1 MRAPWDLA
9 VTFWGCPGEPAP
21 EGATSLPCS
30 PVSLPPGSPPG
41 KWARAESL
49 RGKLRA
55 ATGVPEKPAAVS
67 LAEGHLLLPCLA
79 HGPCPQTQDSGALA
93 FVPIPATLSWPRGL
107 SQEYRR
113 RGLSNLG
120 HYPTWHAGSPSLGFA
135 ILLNV
140 TAGVCTQLTS
150 QSGLLGG
157 SFLFQLPCSL

>member
-1 MRAPWDLA
+1 MGAPWDLA
-9 VTFWGCPGEPAP
+9 VTFWGCPDPAP

-30 PVSLPPGSPPG
+30 PVSLPPLPSR
-41 KWARAESL
+41 WARAESL

-55 ATGVPEKPAAVS
+55 ATGVPEQPAVVS

-79 HGPCPQTQDSGALA
+79 HGPCPQSQDRGAVA
-93 FVPIPATLSWPRGL
+93 SAPIPATSSWPHGL

-120 HYPTWHAGSPSLGFA
+120 HYPIWHAGSPSLGFA

-140 TAGVCTQLTS
+140 TAGVCTQRTS

-157 SFLFQLPCSL
+157 SFLFQLPGSP